1 MEATTK
7 KWVHKEKWT
16 IKTIFTSSLGL
27 ILYRILSAFSL
38 SWRLSIIASS
48 SLDAL
53 FWTGEKERMA
63 AIESKQSRLKP
74 DGEGN
79 QIVQL
84 RPMTA
89 LHYIDRMPPAEK
101 GIILSGPKFKAW
113 VWLWFLSFTQRWS
126 FVLHSPSA
134 PAPGPFASSRVGWC
148 R

>member
-16 IKTIFTSSLGL
+16 IKTLFTSSLGL

-38 SWRLSIIASS
+38 SCRLSMIASS

-63 AIESKQSRLKP
+63 VIESTQSRLKP

-79 QIVQL
+79 KIVQL
-84 RPMTA
+84 RPMTV
-89 LHYIDRMPPAEK
+89 LRQIGRMPPAEK
-101 GIILSGPKFKAW
+101 AIILSGPNPKPGCGC
-113 VWLWFLSFTQRWS
+113 FLSFTQRWS

-134 PAPGPFASSRVGWC
+134 PAPGPFASSQVGWC